1 MDRAAL
7 RRSNILGGGY
17 CARIDLGTAGQVLR
31 ARGWARHGE
40 FSGFRRAGSRAPA
53 SSWAARSGWIVLPG
67 SNGGFPP
74 FLGRAESCVPSG
86 SVPSETQGIENTA
99 ENRVSRQID
108 GLTTAAD
115 REATGGVG
123 PRAPAGEGGFAPLDR
138 AAGSDTPPS
147 ARETGRK
154 ATFRPCRLHALPLRG
169 AARRSIDATGVGGIH
184 RARKTA
190 LTGGRGSGLV
200 SGQGASASRE
210 SGGNAKDG
218 TMRRGGARVN

>member
-31 ARGWARHGE
+31 GRAGARHGR

-74 FLGRAESCVPSG
+74 FLGKPRSRVPSDG
-86 SVPSETQGIENTA
+86 VPSVAQGIENAA

-115 REATGGVG
+115 REATGGVDR
-123 PRAPAGEGGFAPLDR
+123 RAPAGEGGFAPLDR
-138 AAGSDTPPS
+138 AAGSDHPCS
-147 ARETGRK
+147 AHQSGPQ

-169 AARRSIDATGVGGIH
+169 AAQGSIDATGVGGMH
-184 RARKTA
+184 RARETA